1 MSPTTTGR
9 QPGRHTGENASGKT
23 GDTAGEHPAGA
34 AGEQRSTGRSAGEK
48 TGENQQTG
56 ENAGGKANEQRST
69 SRSAGGEAGE
79 NGRTA
84 PDKASAPA
92 GQHRAATGEAAETI
106 SGGHLVAKALKA
118 EGVDT
123 IFTLCGGHIIDI
135 YDGCVDEGISV
146 IDVRHEQVAAHAA
159 DGYARI
165 TGRPGCAVVT
175 AGPGTTDAVTGV
187 ANALRA
193 ESPML
198 LIGGQGALSQH
209 KMGSLQDLPH
219 VDMMTPITKFAATVP
234 HTSRAADLVS
244 MAFREAFAGAPGPSF
259 LEIPRDVLDAR
270 VPAENARIPEP
281 GRYRASTRN
290 AGDPADVEK
299 LADLLVHAKKPAVL
313 LGSQVWTTR
322 ATEPATELVRTLNIP
337 AYMNG
342 AGRGTLPPGDPHHF
356 QLSRRYAF
364 DNADVIVIV
373 GTPFDFRMGYGK
385 RLSPDAK
392 VVQIDLD
399 YRTVGKNRDIDLGIV
414 GDAGQI
420 LAAVADAA
428 SGRVDNGAVGRKPW
442 LEELRAVEDKA
453 KQKRLPQQHSDA
465 NPIHPYRLVHEI
477 NEFLTEDSIYIGD
490 GGDIVTFSGQVVQPK
505 APGHWMDPG
514 PLGTLGVGVPFVL
527 AAKHARPDQEV
538 VALFGDGAFS
548 LTGWDFETLVRFDLP
563 FVGIVGNNS
572 SMNQIRYGQAQ
583 KYGLARERVGN
594 TLGDVPYDQFAR
606 MLGGYG
612 EEVRDP
618 ADIAPALRRARESGK
633 PSLIN
638 VWVDPD
644 AYAPGTMNQTM
655 YK

>member
-1 MSPTTTGR
+1 MTQTVPGSTTR
-9 QPGRHTGENASGKT
+9 NAAVAPEISSGT
-23 GDTAGEHPAGA
+23 
-34 AGEQRSTGRSAGEK
+34 
-48 TGENQQTG
+48 
-56 ENAGGKANEQRST
+56 
-69 SRSAGGEAGE
+69 
-79 NGRTA
+79 
-84 PDKASAPA
+84 
-92 GQHRAATGEAAETI
+92 TI

-135 YDGCVDEGISV
+135 YDGCVDEGIAV

-175 AGPGTTDAVTGV
+175 AGPGTSDAVTGV

-198 LIGGQGALSQH
+198 LIGGQGALTQH

-219 VDMMTPITKFAATVP
+219 VDMMTPISKFAATVP
-234 HTSRAADLVS
+234 HTARVADMVS
-244 MAFREAFAGAPGPSF
+244 MAFRECYNGAPGPSF
-259 LEIPRDVLDAR
+259 LEIPRDVLDAK
-270 VPAENARIPEP
+270 VPIEQARIPTA
-281 GRYRASTRN
+281 GAYRASTKSI
-290 AGDPADVEK
+290 GDPAAIEK
-299 LADLLVHAKKPAVL
+299 LAELVSRAEKPCVL
-313 LGSQVWTTR
+313 LGSQVWTCR
-322 ATEPATELVRTLNIP
+322 ATDAAIEFVRDLGVPAF
-337 AYMNG
+337 MNG
-342 AGRGTLPPGDPHHF
+342 AGRGTFPPGDPMHF
-356 QLSRRYAF
+356 QLARRHAF
-364 DNADVIVIV
+364 NEADLIIIV
-373 GTPFDFRMGYGK
+373 GTPFDFRMGYGR
-385 RLSPDAK
+385 RLSPTAK

-414 GDAGQI
+414 GDAGAV
-420 LAAVADAA
+420 LTAVTAAAGGRPRPGRA
-428 SGRVDNGAVGRKPW
+428 SWIA
-442 LEELRAVEDKA
+442 ELRAVEDA
-453 KQKRLPQQHSDA
+453 AYNKRLPRQHSDA
-465 NPIHPYRLVHEI
+465 SPIDPYRLVHEI

-505 APGHWMDPG
+505 SPGHWMDPG

-527 AAKHARPDQEV
+527 AAKHARPDKEV

-548 LTGWDFETLVRFDLP
+548 LTGWDFETLVRYNLP

-583 KYGLARERVGN
+583 KYGEDRARVGN
-594 TLGDVPYDQFAR
+594 TLGDVRYDLFAQ

-618 ADIAPALRRARESGK
+618 ADIAPALQRARESGK

-644 AYAPGTMNQTM
+644 VYAPGTMNQTM